1 VPPCLRAL
9 GCDPQPALGASVVSL
24 LLALTTFLYGQ
35 THPTTAAAPASV
47 IPRASLLEMYQR
59 ELGSL
64 YRPELAD
71 GLYRAHELVERY
83 FAVPG
88 ERKRLLNEIEATG
101 VDPNLLG
108 RITRLHMGWPALEG
122 GVYYINER
130 FGVHTVL
137 YFLGVP
143 RGYDR
148 TRAWPLVIKLP
159 AAHAFVTEPPPTA
172 DQVVAIYSRWM
183 REELAAHPDAVCIM
197 PLLNLGE
204 FWGPSYAGMNAA
216 IQPMLHVTGQV
227 NIDPARVYLVGH
239 GMSAHAVWNLGLHY
253 TTYFAAINPLAGG
266 AKADWQRLRLV
277 NLRNVLPVVWH
288 DAADTAVDPE
298 SSRQLVKIL
307 RGFNYDVDYEETQGI
322 GHVPPD
328 QVVQRAYDK
337 MLARRRDLY
346 PREVVVRSNRRDAMF
361 NRIDWLQI
369 YQPTN
374 PGKEVRNVLAH
385 GSGHIMLCQ
394 HAFGLTGRLAGRN
407 RIEIDAQNVD
417 IFRIHLNDQM
427 VDFSRAVNVIVNGRQ
442 RYEGMLRPSIE
453 AMLSD
458 QLFLGRGWRYFT
470 GVIDIDLAPASTRPA
485 TTFPA
490 TRGRIEVIDR

>member
-1 VPPCLRAL
+1 MRPTLL
-9 GCDPQPALGASVVSL
+9 GGGTVVLVLS
-24 LLALTTFLYGQ
+24 ACLYGQ
-35 THPTTAAAPASV
+35 TLPTTPTPADAISR
-47 IPRASLLEMYQR
+47 PLLLEMYQR
-59 ELGSL
+59 ELGNL
-64 YRPELAD
+64 YRPEQAE
-71 GLYRAHELVERY
+71 GLYRAHEMVERY
-83 FAVPG
+83 FAAPG
-88 ERKRLLNEIEATG
+88 ERKQVLREIEATG

-108 RITRLHMGWPALEG
+108 RITRLLMDWPGLAG
-122 GVYYINER
+122 GVFYLTER
-130 FGVHTVL
+130 LGVHTAM

-159 AAHAFVTEPPPTA
+159 TAHAFVTQPPPTA

-183 REELAAHPDAVCIM
+183 KEQMDAHPDALCIM
-197 PLLNLGE
+197 PLLNLSE

-216 IQPMLHVTGQV
+216 IQPMLHATGRV

-266 AKADWQRLRLV
+266 AKADWQRLRLI
-277 NLRNVLPVVWH
+277 NLGNVLPVVWH
-288 DAADTAVDPE
+288 DSADTVVDPE
-298 SSRQLVKIL
+298 SSRQLVKVL
-307 RGFNYDVDYEETQGI
+307 RGFKYDVDYEETQGL

-328 QVVQRAYDK
+328 QVVQRTYEK
-337 MLARRRDLY
+337 LVARRRELY
-346 PREVVVRSNRRDAMF
+346 PRQIAVRSNRRDAIF

-374 PGKEVRNVLAH
+374 PGKEVRNALAH
-385 GSGHIMLCQ
+385 GSGHIVLCQ
-394 HAFGLTGRLAGRN
+394 HAFGLTGRLAGPN

-417 IFRIHLNDQM
+417 IFRIHVNDQM
-427 VDFSRAVNVIVNGRQ
+427 VDFSRAINVIVNGRQ
-442 RYEGMLRPSIE
+442 RYEGLLRPSVE
-453 AMLSD
+453 TMLSD

-485 TTFPA
+485 TTLPA